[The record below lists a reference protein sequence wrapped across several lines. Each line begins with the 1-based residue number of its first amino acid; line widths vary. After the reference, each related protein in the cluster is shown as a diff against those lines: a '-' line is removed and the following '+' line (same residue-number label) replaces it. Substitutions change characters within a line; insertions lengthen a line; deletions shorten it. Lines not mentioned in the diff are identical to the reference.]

1 MKTTTALASLFIV
14 ALLVIAG
21 AAALV
26 HAQAVQKQTW
36 TEDCGDLAHVNS
48 AGTNVFAYDVIQ
60 SFQTEPNGGG
70 WISGDTYQANWTL
83 RLDYVDPNILN
94 DSYYIAFYLPPLNSL
109 PDVTVQNLTNQTQ
122 LSQAQKTG
130 TLSAT
135 FKAGNT
141 TEGFYK
147 NFDFSYKIYINGAV
161 IDNGVFYERCSIST
175 TIENNQASAEVPEF
189 SSLSAAV
196 TLCIAASVAV
206 LVTVQKRKISR
217 S

>member
-1 MKTTTALASLFIV
+1 MKTKTALASLFTV
-14 ALLVIAG
+14 ALLVIAAG
-21 AAALV
+21 AAMV
-26 HAQAVQKQTW
+26 HAQTIQKQTW

-70 WISGDTYQANWTL
+70 WVGGNTYQANWTL

-94 DSYYIAFYLPPLNSL
+94 GSYYIAFYLPPLDSL

-141 TEGFYK
+141 TEGFFK
-147 NFDFSYKIYINGAV
+147 NFDFSYKIYLNGVVA
-161 IDNGVFYERCSIST
+161 DSGVFYERCSIST
-175 TIENNQASAEVPEF
+175 TIVNNQASAEVPEF
-189 SSLSAAV
+189 SSLAASV
-196 TLCIAASVAV
+196 TLCIAVSIASV
-206 LVTVQKRKISR
+206 VTVQERKIGR